1 MRAGHPGL
9 GRYGDI
15 HSYCG
20 FNRGLDKMTHFRLRW
35 EKRGGHVHMRVF
47 SAERAG
53 ATHGK
58 NGDLVF
64 REAEWE
70 SFLRCF
76 QDCGTDTVAIKAEGR
91 GAMEVEA
98 P

>member
-1 MRAGHPGL
+1 MGKL
-9 GRYGDI
+9 
-15 HSYCG
+15 
-20 FNRGLDKMTHFRLRW
+20 
-35 EKRGGHVHMRVF
+35 GGHVHVRVF
-47 SAERAG
+47 SAERA
-53 ATHGK
+53 ALTHGK

-76 QDCGTDTVAIKAEGR
+76 QDSGADTVTVKAEDR
-91 GAMEVEA
+91 GAMEIEA